1 MMAAIVGVVLIIN
14 RQMAG
19 LLQDLLL
26 FVFPLPMV
34 FYAAK
39 YGMKQSTVL
48 YAAVVFLS
56 FILST
61 PQTMF
66 YVASEML
73 IGLFYGSGIH
83 EKKPTGRIILVTV
96 VLSVI
101 VTMITMIV
109 AAEFFGYD
117 VAGELDMYMQAVD
130 QAMTSTGMTLAVSDV
145 KSFLM
150 NIMIV
155 STLLTGVMQG
165 FITHFL
171 SRVML
176 KRLRIYM
183 EPIKPLT
190 EYFPPK
196 WSGYI
201 GIACVVMYG
210 ASVYRPLE
218 NVWANNVMQATGVTG
233 MLYLA
238 FFGYVALTFILRY
251 MVGMPKGI
259 TVVVSMLL
267 FMMMSLP
274 MAILGFLYITTDYH
288 RLVIH
293 GGLNVKGGNGDA

>member
-1 MMAAIVGVVLIIN
+1 
-14 RQMAG
+14 
-19 LLQDLLL
+19 
-26 FVFPLPMV
+26 
-34 FYAAK
+34 
-39 YGMKQSTVL
+39 
-48 YAAVVFLS
+48 
-56 FILST
+56 
-61 PQTMF
+61 
-66 YVASEML
+66 
-73 IGLFYGSGIH
+73 
-83 EKKPTGRIILVTV
+83 
-96 VLSVI
+96 
-101 VTMITMIV
+101 MITMIV

-183 EPIKPLT
+183 EPIKPLI

>member
-1 MMAAIVGVVLIIN
+1 MAAIVGVVLVIN

-19 LLQDLLL
+19 LLEDLLL
-26 FVFPLPMV
+26 FAFPLPMV

-39 YGMKQSTVL
+39 YGMKQSFVL
-48 YAAVVFLS
+48 FVAVVFLS

-61 PQTMF
+61 PQTMV

-83 EKKPTGRIILVTV
+83 DKKPTGRILLVTV

-101 VTMITMIV
+101 VTLITMIV
-109 AAEFFGYD
+109 ASEFFGYD
-117 VAGELDMYMQAVD
+117 VAGELDLYMQAVN
-130 QAMTSTGMTLAVSDV
+130 QAMASTGATLAVADM

-150 NIMIV
+150 NIIIV

-171 SRVML
+171 SRLML

-183 EPIKPLT
+183 EPMKPLI

-201 GIACVVMYG
+201 GIVCVVMYG

-218 NVWANNVMQATGVTG
+218 NVWANNVMQAVGITG

-238 FFGYVALTFILRY
+238 FFGYVALTFLLRY
-251 MVGMPKGI
+251 MVGMSKGI
-259 TVVVSMLL
+259 TVLVSILL

-288 RLVIH
+288 RIVID
-293 GGLNVKGGNGDA
+293 GGIRTKGGNGNA

>member
-1 MMAAIVGVVLIIN
+1 
-14 RQMAG
+14 
-19 LLQDLLL
+19 
-26 FVFPLPMV
+26 
-34 FYAAK
+34 
-39 YGMKQSTVL
+39 
-48 YAAVVFLS
+48 
-56 FILST
+56 
-61 PQTMF
+61 
-66 YVASEML
+66 
-73 IGLFYGSGIH
+73 
-83 EKKPTGRIILVTV
+83 
-96 VLSVI
+96 
-101 VTMITMIV
+101 
-109 AAEFFGYD
+109 
-117 VAGELDMYMQAVD
+117 
-130 QAMTSTGMTLAVSDV
+130 
-145 KSFLM
+145 
-150 NIMIV
+150 
-155 STLLTGVMQG
+155 
-165 FITHFL
+165 
-171 SRVML
+171 
-176 KRLRIYM
+176 M
-183 EPIKPLT
+183 EPIKPLI

-293 GGLNVKGGNGDA
+293 GGVECERRKR